1 MQQKEKDLEDLDQ
14 QANKQN
20 RRENNLKEKIIKL
33 VKHLIPSIIVSSIL
47 LIVYFVKGIYPFGD
61 MTIVQGDLFQMF
73 SPFYMRLWDV
83 IHEGSSFIYDHNIGL
98 GGNLLGWEVLFG
110 VFSPITWLIGL
121 TQRAN
126 IVNFLSWILLIRISL
141 IALTSYIFF
150 NKVYPKVSNF
160 YKTIFS
166 VMFALSGY
174 VLINHTNIIWLD
186 NVILF
191 PILILGIKKLIEE
204 KKIWLYVLTVFLNLI
219 ICYQIT
225 YTVIFGILSC
235 MIIYILLCV
244 KKEERKK
251 IVLLLGIGTVI
262 ALLLSGFLLV
272 PGLTQ
277 SLNSYRL
284 SGDIENEIE
293 NTNFLY
299 KLSFLLLSPTA
310 MVGFIGLQKHVTKDR
325 NVICLNLML
334 LVTGILPIIVERTNL
349 FWHAGSYLSFPFR
362 YGFIPI
368 FILINGGMYY
378 FDKYKKEKTKEST
391 LNKNLIKKILLYL
404 IFFNF
409 FICCAIT
416 LIPFVNY
423 NMPGMFLKE
432 EAFWVLVATNFVLIV
447 EILISFSVKE
457 NKWEKILI
465 LTTFIISTITFTFSY
480 IGVVPE
486 YRGGKEWSDEALK
499 IANNL
504 TQKFN
509 IEEGS
514 LYKYRDTE
522 RMMNE
527 NYPLIT
533 KMPSLSSWLHLV
545 TTDQI
550 EAHKN
555 IGYST
560 HVTKIEDAGGTI
572 FSDAILNV
580 KYLFSKTKLEKE
592 VLRYVGTSSDNIKM
606 YEYKEV
612 LPIGLVYELKNKK
625 EDIPDYENPF
635 DVQNYLYKRLTSQK
649 QNILKETKY
658 TKKVEKT
665 NIDTIKVVEY
675 NIHIKEKSYL
685 YFYMDQT
692 DENYVWKIY
701 VNDELVN
708 IPELNYYENSQYPDT
723 SNNGILN
730 LGLYENEEIVV
741 SMFVEETT
749 DIDDIYFSELN
760 IKQYQEMFD
769 IFENQESSIQVSNSK
784 IEMNVKT
791 TQENKTLFLPV
802 VYDEGWTATINGKEV
817 EVSKIFNSYIGIDL
831 NKGENNIELTFTP
844 KNLKLGIII
853 SGSTVVIILIYFV
866 FRKFI
871 NKILDNAILQK
882 CAYIIYWVITILF
895 YGVVYIFSYINMLI
909 DFFSK

>member
-1 MQQKEKDLEDLDQ
+1 MKE
-14 QANKQN
+14 
-20 RRENNLKEKIIKL
+20 RIINLG
-33 VKHLIPSIIVSSIL
+33 KHFIPSIIASSIL
-47 LIVYFVKGIYPFGD
+47 LVVYLVKGIYPFGD

-73 SPFYMRLWDV
+73 SPFYMHLWDV
-83 IHEGSSFIYDHNIGL
+83 IHEGASLIYDHNIGL

-110 VFSPITWLIGL
+110 VFSPITWLVGL

-126 IVNFLSWILLIRISL
+126 IVNFLSWILLIRIGL

-150 NKVYPKVSNF
+150 NKIYQKVSNF

-174 VLINHTNIIWLD
+174 VLINYTNIIWLD

-204 KKIWLYVLTVFLNLI
+204 KKIWLYVLTLFLNLI
-219 ICYQIT
+219 ICYQIA

-235 MIIYILLCV
+235 MIIYILIYV
-244 KKEERKK
+244 RKEDRKK

-262 ALLLSGFLLV
+262 ALLLSSFLLV

-284 SGDIENEIE
+284 SGDVENEIE
-293 NTNFLY
+293 NTNYLY
-299 KLSFLLLSPTA
+299 KLSFLLLSPIA
-310 MVGFIGLQKHVTKDR
+310 MVGFIGLQKYVKKDR

-334 LVTGILPIIVERTNL
+334 LVTGILPIIVEKTNL

-362 YGFIPI
+362 YGFISI
-368 FILINGGMYY
+368 FVLLNGGMYY
-378 FDKYKKEKTKEST
+378 FYKYKKEKTKEST

-416 LIPFVNY
+416 FIPFVNH
-423 NMPGMFLKE
+423 NMPGMFLSLE
-432 EAFWVLVATNFVLIV
+432 TFWVLVATDLLLIT
-447 EILISFSVKE
+447 EILISFSIKE
-457 NKWEKILI
+457 KNCEKILI
-465 LTTFIISTITFTFSY
+465 STIFIFSTVIFAFSY
-480 IGVVPE
+480 IGVEPE
-486 YRGGKEWSDEALK
+486 YRGGKEWSDEGLQ

-504 TQKFN
+504 TQRFN
-509 IEEGS
+509 VEEG
-514 LYKYRDTE
+514 LYRYRDTE
-522 RMMNE
+522 RTMNE

-533 KMPSLSSWLHLV
+533 NMPSLSSWLHLV

-550 EAHKN
+550 DAHKD

-560 HVTKIEDAGGTI
+560 YVTKIGDAGGTI

-580 KYLFSKTKLEKE
+580 RYLFSKSKLDKE
-592 VLRYVGTSSDNIKM
+592 VLKYVGTSADNIKM

-612 LPIGLVYELKNKK
+612 LPIGLVYDLENKI
-625 EDIPDYENPF
+625 EDIPDYYNPF
-635 DVQNYLYKRLTSQK
+635 YVQNFLYKRLTNQK
-649 QNILKETKY
+649 QNILKEPKY
-658 TKKVEKT
+658 TKKIEKT

-675 NIHIKEKSYL
+675 NIRIKEKSYL
-685 YFYMDQT
+685 YFYMNQS
-692 DENYVWKIY
+692 DENYIWEIY
-701 VNDELVN
+701 VNDELLN
-708 IPELNYYENSQYPDT
+708 IPELNCYENSQYPDT

-741 SMFVEETT
+741 NVFVEETT
-749 DIDDIYFSELN
+749 YIDDIFFSTLD
-760 IKQYQEMFD
+760 IKQYKEMFD
-769 IFENQESSIQVSNSK
+769 IFEKQESSIQVSNNK
-784 IEMNVKT
+784 IEMKVKT
-791 TQENKTLFLPV
+791 NGNNKTLFLPV
-802 VYDEGWTATINGKEV
+802 VYDEGWTATINGEKV
-817 EVSKIFNSYIGIDL
+817 EISRIFNNYIGINL
-831 NKGENNIELTFTP
+831 NKGENNIKLTFTP

-853 SGSTVVIILIYFV
+853 SVFTGVIILIYFV
-866 FRKFI
+866 LRKFI

-882 CAYIIYWVITILF
+882 FTYIIYLIITILF